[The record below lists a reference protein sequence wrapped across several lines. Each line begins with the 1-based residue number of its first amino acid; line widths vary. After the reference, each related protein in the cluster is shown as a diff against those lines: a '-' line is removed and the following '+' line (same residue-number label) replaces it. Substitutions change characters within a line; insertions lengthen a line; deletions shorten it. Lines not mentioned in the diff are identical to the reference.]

1 MAEHAPIVLEFPG
14 TRMIRYTF
22 PLRPDLD
29 VILVLPQDLHVEEV
43 ARLECFLLSL
53 VSENVQRGPDCASRG
68 R

>member
-1 MAEHAPIVLEFPG
+1 MVEHKPIVLDFPG
-14 TRMIRYTF
+14 TGMMRYLF

-53 VSENVQRGPDCASRG
+53 VSEHECR
-68 R
+68 